1 MPIFSQLV
9 DVLAQTLMI
18 YSVVL
23 LIRVL
28 LSWFP
33 NLDWGSNPILSG
45 ISSITDPYLNL
56 FRGLIPPLGGI
67 DLSAFVALLALNL
80 VQNLLEQGSMIMAG
94 SGLG

>member
-1 MPIFSQLV
+1 MAIFSQLV
-9 DVLAQTLMI
+9 AVLAQTLMI

-67 DLSAFVALLALNL
+67 DLSAFVAFLALNL
-80 VQNLLEQGSMIMAG
+80 LQSLLEQGKMLLAS